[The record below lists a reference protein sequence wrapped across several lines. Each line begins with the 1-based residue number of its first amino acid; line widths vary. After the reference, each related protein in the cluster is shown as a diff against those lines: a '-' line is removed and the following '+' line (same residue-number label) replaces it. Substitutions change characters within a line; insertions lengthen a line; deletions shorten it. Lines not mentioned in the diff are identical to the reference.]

1 VNLPIPFP
9 FEAVILIEAVILNEV
24 KDPVFCL
31 SCNRPNAPFIAQFAD
46 WGPRRPHKPPSGIN
60 LSYSKNHNLQC
71 YPDPQMN
78 LRIAAIRSGS
88 EPVRK
93 LSSGSFHRWLE
104 TPLACPKCD
113 ATYNLAVDWDQSTDR
128 WFPETSRP
136 LITLLKKAI
145 HMGHS
150 TDHRVTHFETEGV
163 IVESITPAA
172 TR

>member
-1 VNLPIPFP
+1 
-9 FEAVILIEAVILNEV
+9 
-24 KDPVFCL
+24 
-31 SCNRPNAPFIAQFAD
+31 
-46 WGPRRPHKPPSGIN
+46 
-60 LSYSKNHNLQC
+60 
-71 YPDPQMN
+71 MN

-104 TPLACPKCD
+104 TPLSCPKCD
-113 ATYNLAVDWDQSTDR
+113 TTYNLAVDWDLSNDR

-145 HMGHS
+145 MMSHN

-163 IVESITPAA
+163 IVESVTAPQL
-172 TR
+172 